1 MKNILRIGV
10 DIGSTTIKMVV
21 INQEEKILFKTYRR
35 HLADIRNAFKAC
47 LNDAENILQDKEL
60 VFSISGSGGMS
71 LAENLDVEFIQEV
84 IASTKAIQKHNPE
97 TDVFIELGGEDA
109 KITYLNGGVE
119 QRMNGT
125 CAGGTGAFI
134 DQMASLL
141 NMDAGMLNEEAKK
154 YQHIYPIAARCG
166 VFAKT
171 DVQPLINEGA
181 KKCDIAISIFH
192 AVVVQTISVL
202 ACGRPILGKVAF
214 LGGPLTF
221 LSELRKR
228 FIEVL
233 NLKDEDVIFP
243 ADSELYVALGAALSC
258 KGNKKY
264 DYKTI
269 VTKLEEIKSQE
280 ENKSDSLEPLF
291 KNREEYD
298 EFKSRHDKDIVKEC
312 SIHDAAGNC
321 YLGIDAGS
329 TTTKAV
335 LINEDCEI
343 LYSYYA
349 GNKGNPVET
358 AGEILKEIYAEI
370 PEGAK
375 IVYSGVTGY
384 GEHLLKEAFSMDI
397 GQIETVAHYKAAKFF
412 CPDVDFIL
420 DIGGQDMKC
429 LRIKDSTIHSITL
442 NEACSAG
449 CGSFL
454 QAFAKSLGLEIKD
467 FAEKALF
474 AKSPVDLG
482 SKCTVFMNSKVKQAQ
497 KEGFTVEDIAAG
509 LAYSVVKNSLYKVI
523 KLRNPDELGQNIV
536 VQGGTFYNEAVLR
549 SFELLSG
556 RNVIRPNISGLMGA
570 FGAAILAKEAYES
583 KCKEAYEEAAVTVLE
598 DEKSQEIQEEES
610 KCSNCNDADKKSDDI
625 HVSRRITTLV
635 SKENVDKIEMKS
647 TNSRC
652 GGCSNHCMLTINRFP
667 NGNRFIAGNKCDTP
681 LGNNIKNKDIP
692 NLYEYKYHRVFDYKP
707 LEMDKAKRGV
717 IGIPRVLNM
726 YENYPLWFTLF
737 TNLGFRV
744 QMSGESSKKL
754 YEKGLTSIVSETAC
768 YPAKMSHGHVE
779 DLIESG
785 IKNIFYPCIIHE
797 SREFSNA
804 TDTFNC
810 PVVTSYAEVIKNNMD
825 SIEKNNV
832 NFMNP
837 FLPIA
842 NKNKLKKRLK
852 NVLSIFSIS
861 QKEINYA
868 VDKAWEEQERFK
880 QDVRDKGIETIEYMK
895 QHNIQGILLG
905 GRPYHIDPE
914 INHGMPK
921 LINSLGFA
929 VLTEDS
935 VAHLGEI
942 KGKIN
947 VVDQWA
953 YHSRLYRASNFILD
967 KDNINLVQLTS
978 FGCGLDSITTD
989 AVSEILESG
998 SKIYTNIKIDEGS
1011 NLGAA
1016 RIRLRSLKVAIDER
1030 SVKDIHT
1037 SIVKK
1042 EEKKFINPGKSKTI
1056 IVPQFSPIH
1065 FNILESAFRTCG
1077 YDLVV
1082 LNNGDNAIDE
1092 GLKYV
1097 NNDICYP
1104 AIVVIGQVIE
1114 ALKTGKYDLDNTSI
1128 LIAQTEGQ
1136 CRFTNYTSVLEKALK
1151 EAGYEDI
1158 PVLSLS
1164 LAGVNKNNTLEVIN
1178 LDLVKKSI
1186 VGVIYGDLLSRVLHR
1201 VRPYEKIKGSADEL
1215 YNKWVIICRDS
1226 FKEPLKKNFKHIIHN
1241 IIKEFEE
1248 LPRVDVYKPKVG
1260 LVGELLVKFNPIA
1273 NNKIVTMLEKEGVEV
1288 VHNDLLSLFLSSAKN
1303 QIFNYKHLDGT
1314 YINKLK
1320 GEITIKLIEKY
1331 QKVYLEALKNSKIFY
1346 VTEKID
1352 ELAHNAGKIVS
1363 LGNQSGEG
1371 WKLPGEIM
1379 ELESWG
1385 VNNVVCMQPFGC
1397 LPSHAVARG
1406 TIKALKK
1413 LNDKLNIVT
1422 IEYDPGSSEVNQT
1435 NRIKLML
1442 ASAFDKI

>member
-1 MKNILRIGV
+1 MGNILKIGV

-21 INQEEKILFKTYRR
+21 INQDEKILFKTYRR
-35 HLADIRNAFKAC
+35 HLADIRNAFKSC
-47 LNDAENILQDKEL
+47 LEDAESIIKDKKL
-60 VFSISGSGGMS
+60 TFSISGSGGMS
-71 LAENLDVEFIQEV
+71 LAEKLNVEFIQEV
-84 IASTKAIQKHNPE
+84 IASTKAIQINNPE
-97 TDVFIELGGEDA
+97 TDVVIELGGEDA

-141 NMDAGMLNEEAKK
+141 NMDAGKLNEEAKS
-154 YQHIYPIAARCG
+154 YTNIYLIAARCG

-233 NLKDEDVIFP
+233 KLKDEDVIFP
-243 ADSELYVALGAALSC
+243 QDSELYVALGAALSC
-258 KGNKKY
+258 EGKSEY
-264 DYKTI
+264 DYHSI
-269 VTKLEEIKSQE
+269 LARLEDIKGEE

-291 KNREEYD
+291 KNKQEYD
-298 EFKSRHDKDIVKEC
+298 SFKERHDKSVVKEIDI
-312 SIHDAAGNC
+312 SMAEGKC

-335 LINEDCEI
+335 LINEKCEI

-349 GNKGNPVET
+349 GNKGNPVDT
-358 AGEILKEIYAEI
+358 AAGIIKEIYSNI

-397 GQIETVAHYKAAKFF
+397 GEIETVAHYKAAKFF

-429 LRIKDSTIHSITL
+429 LRIKDGTIQSITL

-454 QAFAKSLGLEIKD
+454 QAFAKSLGFEIKD
-467 FAEKALF
+467 FAKKALF

-523 KLRNPDELGQNIV
+523 KLRNPDELGNNIV

-549 SFELLSG
+549 SFERLSG
-556 RNVIRPNISGLMGA
+556 RNVIRPNIAGLMGA
-570 FGAAILAKEAYES
+570 FGAAILAKENYEARA
-583 KCKEAYEEAAVTVLE
+583 CYIDDETAATVE
-598 DEKSQEIQEEES
+598 NNISDNKNDEVKA
-610 KCSNCNDADKKSDDI
+610 NNI
-625 HVSRRITTLV
+625 HISTLV
-635 SKENVDKIEMKS
+635 SKENVDNIEMKS

-652 GGCSNHCMLTINRFP
+652 RGCSNSCLLTINRFP

-681 LGNNIKNKDIP
+681 LGNNTKDRNIP
-692 NLYEYKYHRVFDYKP
+692 NLYEYKYNRIFNYEP
-707 LEMDKAKRGV
+707 LELNKAKRGI

-744 QMSGESSKKL
+744 EISEKSSKEV

-768 YPAKMSHGHVE
+768 YPAKMTHGHVE
-779 DLIESG
+779 DLIEKG
-785 IKNIFYPCIIHE
+785 IKNIFYPCILHE
-797 SREFSNA
+797 SREFKNA

-825 SIEKNNV
+825 SLEENNV

-842 NKNKLKKRLK
+842 NKSKLKKRLK
-852 NVLSIFSIS
+852 DALSIFNIS
-861 QKEINYA
+861 QREINYA
-868 VDKAWEEQERFK
+868 VDKAWDEQENFK
-880 QDVRDKGIETIEYMK
+880 KDIREKGVETLKYIK
-895 QHNIQGILLG
+895 DHNIQGILLG
-905 GRPYHIDPE
+905 GRPYHVDPE

-929 VLTEDS
+929 VFTEDS

-942 KGKIN
+942 DGKLN

-953 YHSRLYRASNFILD
+953 YHSRLYRASNFIID
-967 KDNINLVQLTS
+967 HDDINLVQLTS

-989 AVSEILESG
+989 AVAEILECG

-1016 RIRLRSLKVAIDER
+1016 RIRLRSLKAAIEER
-1030 SVKDIHT
+1030 RNKNIET
-1037 SIVKK
+1037 SITKK
-1042 EEKKFINPGKSKTI
+1042 DTKKFINPGKNKTI

-1065 FNILESAFRTCG
+1065 FNILESAFRACG

-1114 ALKTGKYDLDNTSI
+1114 ALKSGRYDLENTSI
-1128 LIAQTEGQ
+1128 LLAQSEGQ

-1151 EAGYEDI
+1151 EAGYEDL

-1164 LAGVNKNNTLEVIN
+1164 LAGVDKTNSLEGMN

-1215 YNKWVIICRDS
+1215 YKKWTRICRES
-1226 FKEPLKKNFKHIIHN
+1226 FEEPLKKNFKSIISS

-1248 LPRVDVYKPKVG
+1248 LPRIDVYKPKVG

-1273 NNKIVTMLEKEGVEV
+1273 NNSIVNMLEKEGVEV

-1303 QIFNYKHLDGT
+1303 QIFNYKHLDGK
-1314 YINKLK
+1314 YISKLK

-1331 QKVYLEALKNSKIFY
+1331 QKVYIDALKKSRIFY

-1352 ELAHNAGKIVS
+1352 EMAHNASKIIS

-1379 ELESWG
+1379 ELENWG

-1413 LNDKLNIVT
+1413 LNNKLNIVT
-1422 IEYDPGSSEVNQT
+1422 IEYDPGSSEVNQN

>member
-1 MKNILRIGV
+1 M
-10 DIGSTTIKMVV
+10 
-21 INQEEKILFKTYRR
+21 
-35 HLADIRNAFKAC
+35 
-47 LNDAENILQDKEL
+47 
-60 VFSISGSGGMS
+60 
-71 LAENLDVEFIQEV
+71 
-84 IASTKAIQKHNPE
+84 
-97 TDVFIELGGEDA
+97 
-109 KITYLNGGVE
+109 
-119 QRMNGT
+119 
-125 CAGGTGAFI
+125 
-134 DQMASLL
+134 
-141 NMDAGMLNEEAKK
+141 
-154 YQHIYPIAARCG
+154 
-166 VFAKT
+166 
-171 DVQPLINEGA
+171 
-181 KKCDIAISIFH
+181 
-192 AVVVQTISVL
+192 
-202 ACGRPILGKVAF
+202 
-214 LGGPLTF
+214 
-221 LSELRKR
+221 SELRKR

-233 NLKDEDVIFP
+233 KLKDEDVIFP
-243 ADSELYVALGAALSC
+243 QDSELYVALGAALSC
-258 KGNKKY
+258 EGKSEY
-264 DYKTI
+264 DYHSI
-269 VTKLEEIKSQE
+269 LARLEDIKGEE

-291 KNREEYD
+291 KNKQEYD
-298 EFKSRHDKDIVKEC
+298 SFKERHDKSVVKEIDI
-312 SIHDAAGNC
+312 SMAEGKC

-335 LINEDCEI
+335 LINEKCEI

-349 GNKGNPVET
+349 GNKGNPVDT
-358 AGEILKEIYAEI
+358 AAGIIKEIYSNI

-397 GQIETVAHYKAAKFF
+397 GEIETVAHYKAAKFF

-429 LRIKDSTIHSITL
+429 LRIKDGTIQSITL

-454 QAFAKSLGLEIKD
+454 QAFAKSLGFEIKD
-467 FAEKALF
+467 FAKKALF

-523 KLRNPDELGQNIV
+523 KLRNPDELGNNIV

-549 SFELLSG
+549 SFERLSG
-556 RNVIRPNISGLMGA
+556 RNVIRPNIAGLMGA
-570 FGAAILAKEAYES
+570 FGAAILAKENYEARA
-583 KCKEAYEEAAVTVLE
+583 CYIDDETAATVE
-598 DEKSQEIQEEES
+598 NNISDNKNDEVKA
-610 KCSNCNDADKKSDDI
+610 NNI
-625 HVSRRITTLV
+625 HISTLV
-635 SKENVDKIEMKS
+635 SKENVDNIEMKS

-652 GGCSNHCMLTINRFP
+652 RGCSNSCLLTINRFP

-681 LGNNIKNKDIP
+681 LGNNTKDRNIP
-692 NLYEYKYHRVFDYKP
+692 NLYEYKYNRIFNYEP
-707 LEMDKAKRGV
+707 LELNKAKRGI

-744 QMSGESSKKL
+744 EISEKSSKEL

-768 YPAKMSHGHVE
+768 YPAKMTHGHVE
-779 DLIESG
+779 DLIEKG
-785 IKNIFYPCIIHE
+785 IKNIFYPCILHE
-797 SREFSNA
+797 SREFKNA

-825 SIEKNNV
+825 SLEENNV

-842 NKNKLKKRLK
+842 NKSKLKKRLK
-852 NVLSIFSIS
+852 DALSIFNIS
-861 QKEINYA
+861 QREINYA
-868 VDKAWEEQERFK
+868 VDKAWDEQENFK
-880 QDVRDKGIETIEYMK
+880 KDIREKGVETLKYIK
-895 QHNIQGILLG
+895 DHNIQGILLG
-905 GRPYHIDPE
+905 GRPYHVDPE

-929 VLTEDS
+929 VFTEDS

-942 KGKIN
+942 DGKLN

-953 YHSRLYRASNFILD
+953 YHSRLYRASNFIID
-967 KDNINLVQLTS
+967 HDDINLVQLTS

-989 AVSEILESG
+989 AVAEILECG

-1016 RIRLRSLKVAIDER
+1016 RIRLRSLKAAIEER
-1030 SVKDIHT
+1030 RNKNIET
-1037 SIVKK
+1037 SITKK
-1042 EEKKFINPGKSKTI
+1042 DTKKFINPGKNKTI

-1065 FNILESAFRTCG
+1065 FNILESAFRACG

-1114 ALKTGKYDLDNTSI
+1114 ALKSGRYDLENTSI
-1128 LIAQTEGQ
+1128 LLAQSEGQ

-1151 EAGYEDI
+1151 EAGYEDL

-1164 LAGVNKNNTLEVIN
+1164 LAGVDKTNSLEGMN

-1215 YNKWVIICRDS
+1215 YKKWTRICRES
-1226 FKEPLKKNFKHIIHN
+1226 FEEPLKKNFKSIISS

-1248 LPRVDVYKPKVG
+1248 LPRIDVYKPKVG

-1273 NNKIVTMLEKEGVEV
+1273 NNSIVNMLEKEGVEV

-1303 QIFNYKHLDGT
+1303 QIFNYKHLDGK
-1314 YINKLK
+1314 YISKLK

-1331 QKVYLEALKNSKIFY
+1331 QKVYIDALKKSRIFY

-1352 ELAHNAGKIVS
+1352 EMAHNASKIIS

-1379 ELESWG
+1379 ELENWG

-1413 LNDKLNIVT
+1413 LNNKLNIVT
-1422 IEYDPGSSEVNQT
+1422 IEYDPGSSEVNQN